1 MEHLFADVIVI
12 GGGHAGIEA
21 AAAAHR
27 MGLRVRLISTS
38 AAQVGTLSCNPAV
51 GGTAKGQ
58 LVKEI
63 DAMGGLM
70 GEITDECSLQF
81 KMLNKSKGPAVWS
94 PRAQVS
100 RSRYPI
106 VAQRKLREL
115 DPEIIFEGN
124 VEKLWIESGAM
135 AGVVLANGEK
145 LRSKAVIVCA
155 GTFLNA
161 VMHTGHEQT
170 SGGRYGERPTQL
182 KTEPPGALELS
193 THRLKTGTPP
203 RVSLRSI
210 NLVGL
215 DKQEGD
221 EVVIPFSVRSH
232 SAPVNTIACYLTR
245 TTLETR
251 AELAKGFADSPMYAG
266 RIKGIGPRYCPS
278 IEDKVTRFPDKNEH
292 HIFLEPEEE
301 DGDVVYVN
309 GFSSSL
315 PADVQLAA
323 LRTMPGLEHVEMIRP
338 GYAVEYDYY
347 PAYQLNHTLESK
359 QISGLYFAGQ
369 VNGTSGY
376 EEAAAQGLM
385 AGINAAANITGKP
398 ALVIKRS
405 EAYIGVL
412 IDDLIRK
419 VPEEPYRIFTSSAE
433 HRLILRQDNADIR
446 LTPIAAK
453 YGLVSEDQLRLA
465 QRKADL
471 VSQALDWLKTEK
483 IVTSEAPVVRQ
494 SVYDLTKS
502 KVSTLAVL
510 LEYIDAP
517 IANALK
523 ARPNILQLVETEILY
538 EGYIKQHQTKIDR
551 MELNREEVIPADF
564 DYSLLSGLSA
574 ESRVVLSR
582 VRPAT
587 VLAASSIS
595 AVTPA
600 DLAILFS
607 SLTRV
612 PRGTSK
618 NGKSIAPALN

>member
-1 MEHLFADVIVI
+1 VEHLFADVIVI

-27 MGLRVRLISTS
+27 MGLRARLISTS
-38 AAQVGTLSCNPAV
+38 ADQVGTLSCNPAV

-63 DAMGGLM
+63 DALGGLM

-81 KMLNKSKGPAVWS
+81 KMLNLSKGPAVWS

-100 RSRYPI
+100 RSQYPF

-115 DPEIIFEGN
+115 DPEMIFEGN
-124 VEKLWIESGAM
+124 VEKLWIEERKI
-135 AGVVLANGEK
+135 AGVVLETGEK
-145 LRSKAVIVCA
+145 LRAQAVIVCA

-161 VMHTGHEQT
+161 VMHTGLEQT
-170 SGGRYGERPTQL
+170 SGGRFGERPTQL
-182 KTEPPGALELS
+182 RTEPPGALELS

-203 RVSLRSI
+203 RVSLKSI
-210 NLVGL
+210 NLEGL
-215 DKQEGD
+215 ERQDGD
-221 EVVIPFSVRSH
+221 AVVQPFSVRTESINQN
-232 SAPVNTIACYLTR
+232 SISCYLTR
-245 TTLETR
+245 TSPKTHETL
-251 AELAKGFADSPMYAG
+251 AEGFADSPMFAG

-278 IEDKVTRFPDKNEH
+278 IEDKVTRFPDKTEH
-292 HIFLEPEEE
+292 HIFLEPEEN

-315 PADVQLAA
+315 PSDVQLKA
-323 LRTMPGLEHVEMIRP
+323 LRTMPGLEKVEMIRA

-376 EEAAAQGLM
+376 EEAAAQGLI
-385 AGINAAANITGKP
+385 AGVNASAKISGLP
-398 ALVIKRS
+398 PLVLKRS
-405 EAYIGVL
+405 DAYIGVL

-446 LTPIAAK
+446 LTPIAEQ
-453 YGLVSEDQLRLA
+453 YGLVSELQVSKA
-465 QRKADL
+465 RKKAEL
-471 VSQALDWLKTEK
+471 VKEALDWLKTEK
-483 IVTSEAPVVRQ
+483 LVTSENPTVRQ
-494 SVYDLTKS
+494 SLYTLTKS
-502 KVSTLAVL
+502 KVSSLAELIRTL
-510 LEYIDAP
+510 DAP
-517 IANALK
+517 IALRLK
-523 ARPNILQLVETEILY
+523 AEEDILLLLETEILY

-551 MELNREEVIPADF
+551 MESNRDQRIPKGFDF
-564 DYSLLSGLSA
+564 HKVNGLSA
-574 ESRVVLSR
+574 ESRIVLSR
-582 VRPAT
+582 IRPET
-587 VLAASSIS
+587 LLAASAMS

-600 DLAILFS
+600 DLAILYS
-607 SLTRV
+607 ALTNV
-612 PRGTSK
+612 PRGTFVNK
-618 NGKSIAPALN
+618 RHIGHIP

>member
-1 MEHLFADVIVI
+1 MEHFFADVIVI

-27 MGLRVRLISTS
+27 MGLVARLISTS
-38 AAQVGTLSCNPAV
+38 AEQVGTLSCNPAV

-81 KMLNKSKGPAVWS
+81 KMLNMSKGPAVWS

-100 RSRYPI
+100 RSKYPV

-115 DPEIIFEGN
+115 DSDIIFEGN
-124 VEKLWIESGAM
+124 VEKLWIEEGTI
-135 AGVVLANGEK
+135 AGVVLSNGEK

-161 VMHTGHEQT
+161 VMHTGLEQT
-170 SGGRYGERPTQL
+170 SGGRFGERPTQL

-203 RVSLRSI
+203 RVKLSSI
-210 NLVGL
+210 DLTGL
-215 DKQEGD
+215 EKQDGD
-221 EVVIPFSVRSH
+221 EKPYAFSARTTNVQANSI
-232 SAPVNTIACYLTR
+232 SCYLTR
-245 TTLETR
+245 TSSATHD
-251 AELAKGFADSPMYAG
+251 ELAKGFADSPMFAG
-266 RIKGIGPRYCPS
+266 RIQGIGPRYCPS
-278 IEDKVTRFPDKNEH
+278 IEDKVTRFPDKSEH
-292 HIFLEPEEE
+292 HIFLEPEEN

-315 PADVQLAA
+315 PADVQLSA
-323 LRTMPGLEHVEMIRP
+323 LRTMKGLEHVEMIRP

-376 EEAAAQGLM
+376 EEAATQGLM
-385 AGINAAANITGKP
+385 AGINAAAKILHKAP
-398 ALVIKRS
+398 LVIKRN
-405 EAYIGVL
+405 EGYIGVL

-446 LTPIAAK
+446 LTPIAAA
-453 YGLVSEDQLRLA
+453 YGLVDAMQARMAIAKTQLV
-465 QRKADL
+465 KE
-471 VSQALDWLKTEK
+471 ALDWLRTEK
-483 IVTSEAPVVRQ
+483 IVTSTNPTVSHSIYEV
-494 SVYDLTKS
+494 TKS
-502 KVSTLAVL
+502 KAKSLASLIEPSDSV
-510 LEYIDAP
+510 
-517 IANALK
+517 IATALK
-523 ARPNILQLVETEILY
+523 AQPEILQLVETEILY
-538 EGYIKQHQTKIDR
+538 EGYIRQHQNKIDR
-551 MELNREEVIPADF
+551 METNRDEPIPAGFDF
-564 DYSLLSGLSA
+564 SRVGGLSA
-574 ESRVVLSR
+574 ESRLVLTKM
-582 VRPAT
+582 RPT
-587 VLAASSIS
+587 SLQAASAIS

-600 DLAILFS
+600 DLALLYS
-607 SLTRV
+607 ALSNV
-612 PRGTSK
+612 PRGTLG
-618 NGKSIAPALN
+618 NGKSNVDIA